1 MFANRYTA
9 FVDACTLAG
18 ALKRNLMLTLAE
30 AEFFRLRWSLLVLD
44 ETERAIEKILQG
56 KNVADAAERAKR
68 ARAAMETAFEE
79 ACVSDFDDFLPAC
92 ANLPDPGDRHVLA
105 AALKCQAATIVTDNL
120 KDFPERVLATLNI
133 EARSADDFIAD
144 TIALDTGRAVAA
156 IRKMRE
162 RFKKPEKTPEILL
175 LDMEAE
181 GLINTV
187 DILRSHVGSL

>member
-92 ANLPDPGDRHVLA
+92 ANLPDPGDHHVLA

-144 TIALDTGRAVAA
+144 IIALDTGRAVAA

-162 RFKKPEKTPEILL
+162 RFKKPEKTPEVLL

-181 GLINTV
+181 GLIETV
-187 DILRSHVGSL
+187 DILRPHVGSL